1 MQINSQKEK
10 ETKISEVIKPTYQQ
24 AKCIL
29 KFHENH

>member
-1 MQINSQKEK
+1 MQIKSHKEK
-10 ETKISEVIKPTYQQ
+10 ESKISEDIKPTYQQ